1 MVLST
6 SLVSLGTGVLP
17 RWLALAGF
25 VVAVL
30 TFLHFLLPLL
40 AALVGLAWIA
50 VASAVMLAG
59 GPQGRAPRSRTR
71 RAR

>member
-6 SLVSLGTGVLP
+6 SLISLGTRVLP
-17 RWLALAGF
+17 GWLTLAGF

-50 VASAVMLAG
+50 VVSAAMLAG
-59 GPQGRAPRSRTR
+59 GGREGPRRSRTR